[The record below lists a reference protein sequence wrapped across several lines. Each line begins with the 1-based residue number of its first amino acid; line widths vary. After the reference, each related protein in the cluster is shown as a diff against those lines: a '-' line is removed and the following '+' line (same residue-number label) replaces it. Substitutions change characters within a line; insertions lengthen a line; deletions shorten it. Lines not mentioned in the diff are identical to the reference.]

1 MIQKYHPMA
10 LRWFLVNTQYRQQ
23 VNYTQRA
30 LDESSD
36 RVYYAYQS
44 LLDVSHVLD
53 AAGQEGASA
62 RSHAASSP
70 CSITNAATL
79 ALLDDLNTPSAVSEL
94 SAPLKQANDLLTTKA
109 GKKQAGRLASLAK
122 IEIGIKSVLLML
134 GLLPSTS
141 SFSEALP
148 MLIDELKKLALVR
161 SGIDEAFVSAC
172 IQERAEARQAKD
184 FQRADE
190 VRIKLSSLG
199 VMIMDTP
206 EGTTWRPGQPS

>member
-1 MIQKYHPMA
+1 MA

-30 LDESSD
+30 LDEASD

-44 LLDVSHVLD
+44 LMDVSQALD
-53 AAGQEGASA
+53 AAGEEGVAA
-62 RSHAASSP
+62 RTQAIASP
-70 CSITNAATL
+70 CSISNAAIL

-109 GKKQAGRLASLAK
+109 GKKQVGRLVSLAR
-122 IEIGIKSVLLML
+122 IEAGIKSVLLML
-134 GLLPSTS
+134 GLLPNETLPV
-141 SFSEALP
+141 ALP
-148 MLIDELKKLALVR
+148 KLIGEMKKLALVR
-161 SGIDEAFVSAC
+161 SGIDEAFVAKC

-190 VRIKLSSLG
+190 ARIKLSSLG

-206 EGTTWRPGQPS
+206 EGTTWRPGQPSEVK